1 MRFAE
6 FAPAPNPQEGTLVT
20 LLQFLLAKSRPP
32 GAEPKSIKVPTDAVL
47 KMMNNTGAAFSFEDL
62 EALVNSGDKVKNL
75 IKGPINRKEI
85 EIGMGAPEPEEPP
98 EDDSMDPAPGLDDPM
113 QNPTGAPPAMDN
125 PGDNQVS
132 QMANRATNRA
142 S

>member
-1 MRFAE
+1 MRFSE

-20 LLQFLLAKSRPP
+20 LLQFLLAKSKPP
-32 GAEPKSIKVPTDAVL
+32 GSEPQAIKIPTDAVL
-47 KMMNNTGAAFSFEDL
+47 QMMNNTGAAFSYEDL

-85 EIGMGAPEPEEPP
+85 EIGMGTPTPEEPP

-125 PGDNQVS
+125 PGDNQVA
-132 QMANRATNRA
+132 QMANRATGRA